1 MATSSAAPTL
11 LPAFLGGVAAALLTG
26 CDKRISDQNIDQANK
41 LQQSAQQVR
50 KSRWP
55 GVAEG
60 MTEKEVES
68 ILGEPALRRPGKTVE
83 VNQPV
88 QMATVTYIYERD
100 GQAIE
105 LHFLDGK
112 LQGKIPKF
120 GETPNAEAPLKM
132 NKSAS
137 SGISAGASGSATKEK
152 PVMSRDFRGV
162 LADKIKEEE
171 AEIKAQAAKGDERPP
186 AKGDERP
193 PAKGEEKPPAKTEEK
208 KEQP

>member
-1 MATSSAAPTL
+1 MATSSAASTL
-11 LPAFLGGVAAALLTG
+11 LPAFLGCVAAALFTA
-26 CDKRISDQNIDQANK
+26 CDKRLSDQNIDQANK
-41 LQQSAQQVR
+41 LQQSAQQR

-55 GVAEG
+55 GVSEG

-88 QMATVTYIYERD
+88 QMATVTYVYEQN

-112 LQGKIPKF
+112 LQGKVPKF
-120 GETPNAEAPLKM
+120 GETSESVAPLKM
-132 NKSAS
+132 SKSANG
-137 SGISAGASGSATKEK
+137 GISAGASGSQKEK
-152 PVMSRDFRGV
+152 PVMSREFRGA

-171 AEIKAQAAKGDERPP
+171 AEIKAQAT
-186 AKGDERP
+186 
-193 PAKGEEKPPAKTEEK
+193 KGEEKPPAKEEEK
-208 KEQP
+208 KP